1 MGISND
7 SKYILCC
14 GGPGFDKL
22 FVVSIE
28 ELRHGWNEHIICSYP
43 KTTSVGK
50 NSDPFPYPWML
61 PDGSGVVF
69 NAGWPGDEH
78 GVYLAEWPKGLK

>member
-1 MGISND
+1 
-7 SKYILCC
+7 
-14 GGPGFDKL
+14 
-22 FVVSIE
+22 
-28 ELRHGWNEHIICSYP
+28 
-43 KTTSVGK
+43 
-50 NSDPFPYPWML
+50 ML